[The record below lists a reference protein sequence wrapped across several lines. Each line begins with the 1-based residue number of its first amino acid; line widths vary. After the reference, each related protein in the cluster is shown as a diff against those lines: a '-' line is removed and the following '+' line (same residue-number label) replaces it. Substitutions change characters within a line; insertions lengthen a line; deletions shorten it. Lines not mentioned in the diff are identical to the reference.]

1 VDEKGIGDSF
11 YAPFD
16 LYRNGVLDQIL
27 RGLLRGK
34 AQKEDQFINDV
45 MTNRMFEDPNTGL
58 CVQGTTTTLLPSVS
72 FIDEDIL
79 MYTGVGLDLA
89 AQLIQQGRDH
99 GIPGYIFYRELCG
112 LGSIR
117 TFSDLN
123 RTMADDVIL
132 SLQRLYE

>member
-45 MTNRMFEDPNTGL
+45 MTNRMFEDPLTGTK
-58 CVQGTTTTLLPSVS
+58 CTQGT
-72 FIDEDIL
+72 I
-79 MYTGVGLDLA
+79 
-89 AQLIQQGRDH
+89 
-99 GIPGYIFYRELCG
+99 
-112 LGSIR
+112 
-117 TFSDLN
+117 
-123 RTMADDVIL
+123 
-132 SLQRLYE
+132 